1 MGYSG
6 VKGGM
11 DAILAAERLVR
22 RKRAAAPWSAATAI
36 IESYR
41 LAVDRIMGEAGLYD
55 EAIAADAFRQ
65 AEGDLLEAAHLVRAY
80 RSSLPR
86 LAVSTPADPDE
97 MTVLR
102 RIVPASRTPG
112 GPQLLGRTT
121 DYTARVLERPDGLA
135 DPAVLAKSAAEPAP
149 AGREESPATAGA
161 GESARDGGPAGGNGA
176 GALTDGAQNA
186 DAQNA
191 SLRRPR
197 RFYEELRKAG
207 LVVEHGPIKHGP
219 AKHRPVQHGPAKHGP
234 AKHGAGAQEDPAED
248 PEPFDVSRGA
258 ARPPAPRSAV
268 LASMARAETGALVAL
283 WYRSIRGPDGA
294 LHEVTLGELRHGR
307 LPLRVVHPL
316 TGNPVEIGRIRAT
329 EAEAIEDLD
338 GPAEDRTRLDV
349 GYGMCFGHNER
360 KAIAMANLDIA
371 CRRAALADS
380 EGGEL
385 EQLLLLTTDGLDSG
399 GFLEHLKLPH
409 YVTFRS
415 IVDRKLASRPAR
427 PAGTRPAGTRLAG
440 TRPQDDWPGNHW
452 PENDTPGNDGPAGD
466 EPAGDGTGD
475 AGAGDGEGREQ
486 AGHAAG
492 GTWGEGD
499 RQLSFGGNL

>member
-22 RKRAAAPWSAATAI
+22 RKRAAAPWSAAAAI

-41 LAVDRIMGEAGLYD
+41 LAVDRVMGEAGLYD

-121 DYTARVLERPDGLA
+121 DYTARVLERPDGPVPA
-135 DPAVLAKSAAEPAP
+135 PEEPAAEATREQERTGTAVL
-149 AGREESPATAGA
+149 
-161 GESARDGGPAGGNGA
+161 GERD
-176 GALTDGAQNA
+176 D
-186 DAQNA
+186 
-191 SLRRPR
+191 LRRPR
-197 RFYEELRKAG
+197 RFYEQLLKAD
-207 LVVEHGPIKHGP
+207 LAVAHEEP
-219 AKHRPVQHGPAKHGP
+219 A
-234 AKHGAGAQEDPAED
+234 DD

-294 LHEVTLGELRHGR
+294 FHEVTLGEVRHGR
-307 LPLRVVHPL
+307 LPVRVVHPL

-329 EAEAIEDLD
+329 EAEAIEDLN

-371 CRRAALADS
+371 FRRAALSDS
-380 EGGEL
+380 QGDEL
-385 EQLLLLTTDGLDSG
+385 EQLLLLTTDGLDSS

-415 IVDRKLASRPAR
+415 IVDRKLVGRAARSGGGEGGDDRGGDEQDNGAS
-427 PAGTRPAGTRLAG
+427 
-440 TRPQDDWPGNHW
+440 DDR
-452 PENDTPGNDGPAGD
+452 DQAGPA
-466 EPAGDGTGD
+466 AGDMN
-475 AGAGDGEGREQ
+475 AEGVK
-486 AGHAAG
+486 
-492 GTWGEGD
+492 
-499 RQLSFGGNL
+499 QLSFGGNF

>member
-22 RKRAAAPWSAATAI
+22 RKRAAAPWSAAPAI
-36 IESYR
+36 IKSYR
-41 LAVDRIMGEAGLYD
+41 LAVDRVMGEAGLYN

-86 LAVSTPADPDE
+86 LGVSTAADPDE

-121 DYTARVLERPDGLA
+121 DYTARVLERPQAPA
-135 DPAVLAKSAAEPAP
+135 DPADFAHGAAEA
-149 AGREESPATAGA
+149 
-161 GESARDGGPAGGNGA
+161 GPAGHGTGA
-176 GALTDGAQNA
+176 TTAAEQDEP
-186 DAQNA
+186 
-191 SLRRPR
+191 RRPR
-197 RFYEELRKAG
+197 RFYEQLLKAD
-207 LVVEHGPIKHGP
+207 LAVVHEEPT
-219 AKHRPVQHGPAKHGP
+219 
-234 AKHGAGAQEDPAED
+234 DD

-294 LHEVTLGELRHGR
+294 FNEVTLGEVRHGR
-307 LPLRVVHPL
+307 LPVRVVHPL
-316 TGNPVEIGRIRAT
+316 TGNPVEIGQIRAT
-329 EAEAIEDLD
+329 EAEAIEDLN
-338 GPAEDRTRLDV
+338 GAAEDRTRLDV

-371 CRRAALADS
+371 FRRAARSDS
-380 EGGEL
+380 EGDEL
-385 EQLLLLTTDGLDSG
+385 EQLLLLTTDGLDSS

-415 IVDRKLASRPAR
+415 IVDRKLASRA
-427 PAGTRPAGTRLAG
+427 ALS
-440 TRPQDDWPGNHW
+440 DS
-452 PENDTPGNDGPAGD
+452 E
-466 EPAGDGTGD
+466 
-475 AGAGDGEGREQ
+475 GAD
-486 AGHAAG
+486 
-492 GTWGEGD
+492 
-499 RQLSFGGNL
+499 F